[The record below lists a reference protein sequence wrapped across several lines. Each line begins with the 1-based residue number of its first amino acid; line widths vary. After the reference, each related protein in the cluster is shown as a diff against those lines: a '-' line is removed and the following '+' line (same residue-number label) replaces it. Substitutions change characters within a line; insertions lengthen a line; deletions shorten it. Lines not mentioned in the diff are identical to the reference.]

1 MESYYQSLHINKEL
15 QLVPLWVLALAS
27 SDSCST
33 AECGLFEMETQIE
46 IERNFANKDLS
57 YLPRSGKIISVIFI
71 ACTEREKGKFEA

>member
-15 QLVPLWVLALAS
+15 QLVPLWALAS

-46 IERNFANKDLS
+46 IERLILLVLS
-57 YLPRSGKIISVIFI
+57 ATLWENNISDIYSLYRTRKRKV
-71 ACTEREKGKFEA
+71 